1 MSREMN
7 TFLRYETG
15 KSVYMGT
22 RERNCQCLLRSS
34 AEFDETTTISS
45 SSRNEKSFGKRTR
58 RGKTVSWKSPKNYCV
73 WALSQPHKKKTHK
86 EADFSAIFNPLQ
98 RVWGPFS
105 MLRDTTFDKLHFHA
119 NLFVPQLTPVWCLI
133 FFSYGRFLIYFWVF
147 GAEHRKSWEEFSIF
161 EFEFEFESGDVSEMS
176 KTVEP
181 NGMWKLKLN

>member
-1 MSREMN
+1 MRVEKVCIWERE
-7 TFLRYETG
+7 RG
-15 KSVYMGT
+15 IASVFWDHLQNLMRQPQLVLQAGT
-22 RERNCQCLLRSS
+22 RKALEKGL
-34 AEFDETTTISS
+34 DE
-45 SSRNEKSFGKRTR
+45 EKL
-58 RGKTVSWKSPKNYCV
+58 SWKSPENYCV